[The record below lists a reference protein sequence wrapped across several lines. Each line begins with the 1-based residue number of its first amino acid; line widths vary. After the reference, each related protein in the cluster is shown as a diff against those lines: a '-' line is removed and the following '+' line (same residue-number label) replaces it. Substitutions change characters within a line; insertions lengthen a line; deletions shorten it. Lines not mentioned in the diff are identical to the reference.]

1 MKEFIEKLIGR
12 LEEARDWYSSAQ
24 LVYCH
29 NPVYVESFI
38 NREAAMNLAIEIVNQ
53 LAEEYKDGWIPVSE
67 RLPKANIVVWVYLKK
82 CYKDKTYYSYD
93 EAYVNEKGYWADE
106 FGLVWGTVLAWQ
118 PLPAPYEYKEVNK

>member
-53 LAEEYKDGWIPVSE
+53 LAEEYKGGWIACGE
-67 RLPKANIVVWVYLKK
+67 RLPEVATCYLVTEEVTVNSKK
-82 CYKDKTYYSYD
+82 QYVTDIRLFGTED
-93 EAYVNEKGYWADE
+93 EWLCPSNRKII
-106 FGLVWGTVLAWQ
+106 AWQ
-118 PLPAPYEYKEVNK
+118 PLPSTYKEGNNDEN